1 MGKQH
6 EKILDRLTKWLI
18 VRRVTQAMRATRDRD
33 TGKVMI
39 ANAKEHGT

>member
-6 EKILDRLTKWLI
+6 EKILDR
-18 VRRVTQAMRATRDRD
+18 VTQAMRAARDRD
-33 TGKVMI
+33 TWKVMI